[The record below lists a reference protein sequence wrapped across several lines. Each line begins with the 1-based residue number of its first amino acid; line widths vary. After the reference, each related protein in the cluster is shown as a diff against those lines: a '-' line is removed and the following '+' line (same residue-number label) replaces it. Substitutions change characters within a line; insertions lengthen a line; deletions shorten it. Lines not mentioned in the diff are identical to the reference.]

1 MNGKIVPYK
10 SYLVSLQ
17 KCIVMEQQTKGIK
30 VVHVH
35 FLHGHKNYYFGSVSA
50 IFRKFSADDMGI
62 SEIRLRHQLSNDG
75 NHYINKKVFVIRS
88 RMIR

>member
-17 KCIVMEQQTKGIK
+17 KCFIMEQQTKGIK

>member
-17 KCIVMEQQTKGIK
+17 KCFIMEQQTKGIK

-50 IFRKFSADDMGI
+50 IFRKFSANDMGI

>member
-1 MNGKIVPYK
+1 MNGKIVLYK

-17 KCIVMEQQTKGIK
+17 KCFVMEQQTKGIK

>member
-35 FLHGHKNYYFGSVSA
+35 FFHGHKNYYFGSVSA